1 MNKGELV
8 AKIAEDTDLTQ
19 KQVEQVV
26 TALLDAV
33 KEQVAKGEKITLTG
47 FGTFQ
52 KRDRKGRTGRNPRTG
67 EEIKIPASSV
77 PAFSAGKQFKDEVK
91 ASKKK

>member
-8 AKIAEDTDLTQ
+8 AKISEDLDMTQ
-19 KQVEQVV
+19 KQVDEVV
-26 TALLDAV
+26 SALLEEV
-33 KEQVAKGEKITLTG
+33 KAQVAKGEKITLTG

-77 PAFSAGKQFKDEVK
+77 PAFSAGKQFKDTVK
-91 ASKKK
+91 SA

>member
-8 AKIAEDTDLTQ
+8 AKISEDLDATQ
-19 KQVEQVV
+19 KQVDEIVS
-26 TALLDAV
+26 ALLEEV
-33 KEQVAKGEKITLTG
+33 KNQVAKGEKITLTG

-52 KRDRKGRTGRNPRTG
+52 KRDRKGRIGRNPRTG

-77 PAFSAGKQFKDEVK
+77 PAFSAGKQFKDTVK
-91 ASKKK
+91 GK